1 MRLRL
6 QFVFLLVASRLIWS
20 QPDAKAQSTDRNY
33 IISRS
38 YKVATTSTS
47 GNVKEANQ
55 SVSYVDG
62 LGRPI
67 QSVLAHGSAQIVESV
82 PGDLVTHVEYDSYGR
97 ISKNYGS
104 YAVQGGNG
112 VYQSNAPVK
121 AVEYYNS
128 GANFCQPNNRGYEQL
143 EYEQSHLN
151 RVKKRYQVGSDRAT
165 EFSYGVNVANEV
177 KWYDVSGSTVVT
189 TKSYTAGEL
198 SYVETKDENTKRNR
212 EYKDKNGRVVLRRA
226 YNGSATLDTY
236 YVYDD
241 LGQLRFV
248 LQPQY
253 QESAELDKYAFRYEY
268 NDRGLVSSKYV
279 PGGGTTLMSY
289 DARDRMTQSV
299 DGRGKITYFKYDDQ
313 NRVIE
318 IGEKRG
324 TVEEGLVKTHYD
336 NYTPP
341 FGNVDTFVASGD
353 GYAPTSRSNVTGY
366 VTVTA
371 TRIINPN
378 GDYGAWLYATT
389 YYDDR
394 YNVIQVIRGLFDIGG
409 TSKEYHSKL
418 VSFHG
423 RIEKELIKQETG
435 TGNYSVEKIYTYDHS
450 DRLLSTRYL
459 VKKGT
464 ATTSVTKKDIILSAV
479 RYDGLGMPKSK
490 FLYSSDNG
498 TRFREQLDNCF
509 VPTGWLS
516 KVTGKTSA
524 SDNFGVELK
533 YTNPATAT
541 AQYNGNIAEM
551 LWRRGGSTWVGFK
564 FTYDDVN
571 RLTNAEGIDGNK
583 YRETISEYD
592 KNGNIK
598 FLQRYDDT
606 TPWDN
611 LTYSYGDKGRLM
623 KVTDSGNS
631 NGFNNG
637 SSGTDDDYVYDGNGN
652 ATKDLNRGIAAG
664 NLSYNHLNLIREVI
678 VNGQTVQYYYDGN
691 GQKLRMSNTNGAVNT
706 KYAGIF
712 EYDKSNYVTRI
723 ATEEGQIAVTNN
735 GNDYESQF
743 YLKDHL
749 GNVRMVM
756 NEQGAMV
763 QETEYFPFG
772 LAIPRIAG
780 VNKYTFLGRER
791 QPETGYMDLLKRFY
805 DPATGRFIQVDPVT
819 ETQEHLS
826 LYQYGWNNPILRSDP
841 NGDCPNCITAA
852 IGAGVGA
859 LFGGGLEAGIQIYK
873 YGKVKNWK
881 AVGGAVVQGGITG
894 GAAGF
899 TGGGSL
905 LVTTGVSAGSN
916 AVGGAINSVIQG
928 KEITVASI
936 ATDAGVG
943 AAGGATGKVL
953 GGVVKSGLDK
963 LSNTAKGKLGETI
976 TQLKYGAKG
985 YVSQGKAV
993 VETGGRTAT
1002 GRVQVAKY
1010 DHAMQNVITGR
1021 QLTVE
1026 SKFNSSGLTGN
1037 QIAAESNITTGKLII
1052 DRTTSADIGNAVGAA
1067 TTGAISGTAANIN
1080 KGEH

>member
-1 MRLRL
+1 MSLRLR
-6 QFVFLLVASRLIWS
+6 FVFLLVAICFTWD

-33 IISRS
+33 VISRS
-38 YKVATTSTS
+38 YKVASTSTS
-47 GNVKEANQ
+47 GNVNEASQ

-67 QSVLAHGSAQIVESV
+67 QSVLTHGSAYMTGNV

-97 ISKNYGS
+97 VSKNYGS
-104 YAVQGGNG
+104 YPVQGGNG
-112 VYQSNAPVK
+112 IYQSNASAK
-121 AVEYYNS
+121 AVDYYNS
-128 GANFCQPNNRGYEQL
+128 GTNFCQPNNRGYEQL

-177 KWYDVSGSTVVT
+177 KWYNVSGSSVAT
-189 TKSYTAGEL
+189 TKSYTAAEL
-198 SYVETKDENTKRNR
+198 SYVETKDENTKRTR

-226 YNGSATLDTY
+226 YSGSATLDTY

-241 LGQLRFV
+241 LSQLRFV

-253 QESAELDKYAFRYEY
+253 QESADLDKYAFKYEY

-289 DARDRMTQSV
+289 DARDRLTQSV

-324 TVEEGLVKTHYD
+324 AVEEGLVKTHYD
-336 NYTPP
+336 NYNPP
-341 FGNVDTFVASGD
+341 FDNVDPFVASGD
-353 GYAPTSRSNVTGY
+353 GYSSTSRSNVTGY

-371 TRIINPN
+371 TRIVNPN
-378 GDYGAWLYATT
+378 GDYGNWLYATT

-394 YNVIQVIRGLFDIGG
+394 YNVIQQIRGLFDIGG
-409 TSKEYHSKL
+409 TSKEYHSRL

-423 RIEKELIKQETG
+423 RVDKELIKQETG
-435 TGNYSVEKIYTYDHS
+435 TGNYSVEKIYAYDHS
-450 DRLLSTRYL
+450 DRLLSTRYV

-464 ATTSVTKKDIILSAV
+464 ATTTVTKKDIILSAV

-490 FLYSSDNG
+490 FLYSPDNG
-498 TRFREQLDNCF
+498 AKFREQLDNCF

-551 LWRRGGSTWVGFK
+551 LWRRGGSAWVGFK

-606 TPWDN
+606 TPWDD
-611 LTYSYGDKGRLM
+611 LTFSYGDKGRLM

-637 SSGTDDDYVYDGNGN
+637 SSGTADDYNYDGNGN
-652 ATKDLNRGIAAG
+652 AIKDLNRGIVDG

-678 VNGQTVQYYYDGN
+678 VNGQTVQYHYDGN

-723 ATEEGQIAVTNN
+723 ATEEGQITVTNN
-735 GNDYESQF
+735 GNDYASEF

-756 NEQGAMV
+756 NEQGTTV
-763 QETEYFPFG
+763 QEMEYFPFG
-772 LAIPRIAG
+772 LAIPQIAG
-780 VNKYTFLGRER
+780 GNKYLYNGKEK
-791 QPETGYMDLLKRFY
+791 QPETGLLDYGARQY
-805 DPATGRFIQVDPVT
+805 DPSIGRWLSIDP
-819 ETQEHLS
+819 LS
-826 LYQYGWNNPILRSDP
+826 EKTLEYSPFVYGNNNPIYFADP
-841 NGDCPNCITAA
+841 NGMLSTHTDENGNVVEVFDDGDLGVYKHKGNDEEATKEVAQNYSEKNTS
-852 IGAGVGA
+852 AGGEKMGESLHSLSFADQNLYNSTGRVEKGTIKID
-859 LFGGGLEAGIQIYK
+859 FGSQELTDH
-873 YGKVKNWK
+873 VKNIIDADPSLMEYQSK
-881 AVGGAVVQGGITG
+881 AGKGGDWDIKNKIAN
-894 GAAGF
+894 
-899 TGGGSL
+899 GSL
-905 LVTTGVSAGSN
+905 LYGKYASPRDAGNFAAGAVAGSSLFEDWAQVGFGYYNIFQNKKMMFGALLATGVTSVLAPGI
-916 AVGGAINSVIQG
+916 GGLLY
-928 KEITVASI
+928 
-936 ATDAGVG
+936 GVG
-943 AAGGATGKVL
+943 K
-953 GGVVKSGLDK
+953 
-963 LSNTAKGKLGETI
+963 NGEDI
-976 TQLKYGAKG
+976 LTQR
-985 YVSQGKAV
+985 S
-993 VETGGRTAT
+993 
-1002 GRVQVAKY
+1002 
-1010 DHAMQNVITGR
+1010 I
-1021 QLTVE
+1021 
-1026 SKFNSSGLTGN
+1026 
-1037 QIAAESNITTGKLII
+1037 
-1052 DRTTSADIGNAVGAA
+1052 DIGKKY
-1067 TTGAISGTAANIN
+1067 IKS
-1080 KGEH
+1080 KK